1 MFEIGDKVSYPM
13 HGAGIIVDISEE
25 DFLGEKKKYYTI
37 SIPVGNVRVKV
48 PVENAEE
55 LGLRDIIKNDMRE
68 EIVETLEG
76 KRTKMP
82 SSWTQRNRINTNK
95 LKTGDI
101 TEVAS
106 VVRNLLLLSKNR
118 NLASGDRKM
127 LTNATNLLLS
137 ELIMSFDIDEDEA
150 LKRIND
156 CVFNHREDESK
167 EEKVE

>member
-13 HGAGIIVDISEE
+13 HGAGTIVDISEE

-55 LGLRDIIKNDMRE
+55 LGLRDIIKNDMRQ

-106 VVRNLLLLSKNR
+106 VVRNLMLLSRKR

-137 ELIMSFDIDEDEA
+137 ELIMSFDISEDEA

-167 EEKVE
+167 EEDIE

>member
-1 MFEIGDKVSYPM
+1 
-13 HGAGIIVDISEE
+13 
-25 DFLGEKKKYYTI
+25 
-37 SIPVGNVRVKV
+37 
-48 PVENAEE
+48 
-55 LGLRDIIKNDMRE
+55 MRE
-68 EIVETLEG
+68 DIVQTLEG

-106 VVRNLLLLSKNR
+106 VVRNLMLLSKKK

-156 CVFNHREDESK
+156 CVFNHRDGESK